1 MYILTQ
7 GGRGG
12 GREGLRVMSCFAHVL
27 VPPPT
32 FYSRIFFLLR
42 YFQLLWLAAVIPVLQ
57 HPIERD
63 SITFCQHEPGVFY
76 LCPWLLFVDKCKLQ
90 KHSRV
95 KICKVFCVCYITRI
109 TPRTETAEFSYAR
122 SADTPLLW
130 ESCASITPWSTR
142 LENSL

>member
-1 MYILTQ
+1 MIQ
-7 GGRGG
+7 
-12 GREGLRVMSCFAHVL
+12 
-27 VPPPT
+27 
-32 FYSRIFFLLR
+32 
-42 YFQLLWLAAVIPVLQ
+42 VLQ

-63 SITFCQHEPGVFY
+63 SIIFCQQEPGVLDFY
-76 LCPWLLFVDKCKLQ
+76 LWIVIIYSYFIY
-90 KHSRV
+90 SRV
-95 KICKVFCVCYITRI
+95 KISKVFCVCYITRI